1 MLTCDI
7 CGEAIM
13 FEEDMR
19 THLLLSHLENDM
31 HCPLCSLSGVSYDEL
46 CFHISSAHPD
56 KQDQAHLTLPSG
68 CSAETNAAVMESVDD
83 CTATQLLLTQSCT
96 AGDTCDGASTG
107 TPTAASSVT
116 TDSVPHKW
124 NMTAESGG
132 SSPGE
137 TLPTTS
143 TLITQGSKTRLK
155 SFLLCDEEYIGMKS
169 EHSKAKQKRLS
180 SPRKEE
186 LFSCP
191 MCALVCSSSFILQ
204 EHVELHLQEEPS
216 AEVATDTWPTGTLCG
231 GAGGTWAGIS
241 GLSSHLVLSPAS
253 GRSSLKTRE
262 PTQGSNSPPLINFFS
277 MPSVNSPHLL
287 KIFFELYNV
296 HGCQF

>member
-56 KQDQAHLTLPSG
+56 KQDQAHLT
-68 CSAETNAAVMESVDD
+68 
-83 CTATQLLLTQSCT
+83 
-96 AGDTCDGASTG
+96 
-107 TPTAASSVT
+107 VT

-155 SFLLCDEEYIGMKS
+155 SFLLLYDCLCICCLGSIYYASLFISNCNVTIDLNCPS
-169 EHSKAKQKRLS
+169 HFT
-180 SPRKEE
+180 EE

-204 EHVELHLQEEPS
+204 EHVELHLQEE
-216 AEVATDTWPTGTLCG
+216 VDTGCVHTSGD
-231 GAGGTWAGIS
+231 IS
-241 GLSSHLVLSPAS
+241 
-253 GRSSLKTRE
+253 
-262 PTQGSNSPPLINFFS
+262 FS
-277 MPSVNSPHLL
+277 QQSIS
-287 KIFFELYNV
+287 
-296 HGCQF
+296 Q